1 MRKVLEH
8 LEENPTSSA
17 DDWGDEIAADKKLY
31 SSSSSSSRCKRKYRI
46 NCCLFRAATMKEI
59 PSCQLENK
67 DRGGVGAAV

>member
-31 SSSSSSSRCKRKYRI
+31 SSSSSSSRCKRKKFFYIESIDVCFLQR
-46 NCCLFRAATMKEI
+46 R
-59 PSCQLENK
+59 
-67 DRGGVGAAV
+67 